1 MTITKALYLKEPL
14 SLNTPVQF
22 IRHISKF
29 ICICTKA
36 SIQNLVKIYR
46 PGCIGQHNMNLISQ
60 VQDILVNE

>member
-1 MTITKALYLKEPL
+1 MNITKALYLKEPL
-14 SLNTPVQF
+14 SLNTAVQF

-29 ICICTKA
+29 ICICTNA

-46 PGCIGQHNMNLISQ
+46 PGCMGQHNMNLISQ